1 MDAHESW
8 RHEKESAWL
17 YRVLAESEPIAA
29 HRALFA
35 KLAEIAEA
43 QAAIWASNTPER
55 DTFEPSLRVR
65 LVAALARRLG
75 ARHMRGVLAAM
86 KVRGLS
92 VLAGPA
98 PAHAMPRS
106 IDEVGARHRS
116 AKSSGGLRA
125 AVFGANDGL
134 VSNASLLLGIAGA
147 TEIIVGNPVIADVAV
162 QSGNL
167 LVITG
172 KSFGITNLIALDAKR
187 QIIFDRRILVK
198 RDDVRV
204 INLQRGAMRQTF
216 NCTPQC
222 NPTVTIGDD
231 PTYFEAMVK
240 AAEKKSGMSEKAA
253 DGQGNNTQ

>member
-1 MDAHESW
+1 M
-8 RHEKESAWL
+8 
-17 YRVLAESEPIAA
+17 
-29 HRALFA
+29 
-35 KLAEIAEA
+35 
-43 QAAIWASNTPER
+43 
-55 DTFEPSLRVR
+55 SLRGAQKYVGRLANPTAQVNRQDETAVR
-65 LVAALARRLG
+65 IDPLLRGRLLFFHHFIGTVDSASCSGTRIRIAMTALSAKINLRRVFAIALA
-75 ARHMRGVLAAM
+75 
-86 KVRGLS
+86 
-92 VLAGPA
+92 
-98 PAHAMPRS
+98 
-106 IDEVGARHRS
+106 
-116 AKSSGGLRA
+116 
-125 AVFGANDGL
+125 
-134 VSNASLLLGIAGA
+134 AGA
-147 TEIIVGNPVIADVAV
+147 TVLVGIAQPTAQGLDDIIVTYDQSQLLSLPRPAAEIIVGNPVIADVSV

-231 PTYFEAMVK
+231 PAYFEAMVK

>member
-1 MDAHESW
+1 MTAL
-8 RHEKESAWL
+8 SAKINL
-17 YRVLAESEPIAA
+17 RRV
-29 HRALFA
+29 FA
-35 KLAEIAEA
+35 I
-43 QAAIWASNTPER
+43 
-55 DTFEPSLRVR
+55 
-65 LVAALARRLG
+65 ALAAG
-75 ARHMRGVLAAM
+75 ATVL
-86 KVRGLS
+86 V
-92 VLAGPA
+92 
-98 PAHAMPRS
+98 
-106 IDEVGARHRS
+106 
-116 AKSSGGLRA
+116 
-125 AVFGANDGL
+125 
-134 VSNASLLLGIAGA
+134 GIAQPTAQGLDDIIVTYDQSQLLSLPRPA

-231 PTYFEAMVK
+231 PAYFEAMVK